1 MWHRTNEPS
10 VLWKQ
15 GTWGVA
21 SASPHLLCYL
31 RIHSGQ
37 QAHAS
42 SKRGAGARHPQKG
55 VLMDKHVDRLRRPKY
70 HWSTDTTIAASLVCH
85 FPNITL
91 HECTYCLFYWAAAKQ
106 LQIEQVAICFG
117 HWSTLAFGRV
127 AMTSTPECTPT
138 HTPGIIMLKH
148 EECTMIDKIMV
159 IYVYSRTDASIA
171 QYIKHIVL
179 YIESIYIYSTGT
191 CQHNVSCR
199 TLSYIARTRQGAILG
214 WREAE

>member
-37 QAHAS
+37 RAHAS
-42 SKRGAGARHPQKG
+42 SKRGAGAWHPQKG

-85 FPNITL
+85 FPNITS
-91 HECTYCLFYWAAAKQ
+91 HEWTYCIFYWAAAKQ
-106 LQIEQVAICFG
+106 LQIEQVAICID

-127 AMTSTPECTPT
+127 WQAPPSAHPPTPT
-138 HTPGIIMLKH
+138 HTHTPGIMLKH

-159 IYVYSRTDASIA
+159 IYIA
-171 QYIKHIVL
+171 GQMQVL
-179 YIESIYIYSTGT
+179 LNI
-191 CQHNVSCR
+191 
-199 TLSYIARTRQGAILG
+199 
-214 WREAE
+214 